1 MLTHLSGHRTRAGL
15 LSLTLLLIV
24 AALALLLFVQRVP
37 AADAQGSIS
46 VQFARADYNVLEGS
60 NLSPT
65 LTFDSATTAPATF
78 SIATSAGT
86 ATPGTDFTAGPIS
99 VTVPAQSTSH
109 TFDIAIPHDD
119 AIEDYETFTI
129 TIDAPPSGFTLGA
142 NSAATVQIVNVSFV
156 PHNWS
161 LKPSGLNAGDRFRL
175 LFKTVNERNGSS
187 HDISDYD
194 DFVRTRTTAHPWHA
208 DIQAYAN
215 TFRAVGS
222 TPTVG
227 AAWHTATGINESGT
241 YSHTPFSHA
250 IYWLSGPRIADDYND
265 FWDGNWDHNSD
276 ADMRHADGLAATN
289 KRGPNTGT
297 SSGTTHATAGVK
309 KDGKALGTGNL
320 NTRWGGVNAQNPID
334 QGDIPKGDNNVYI
347 GLSGVFEVE
356 ALPTIGFDQVSYDV
370 REGETLTVT
379 LNVSAAPTTNVT
391 VTVNPMASTATADD
405 WSGGPWSVTLSS
417 SQTTAS
423 VDIPIADDCN
433 NEDTE
438 KFTLSL
444 AAENFDP
451 DPTKGSATVRILKAD
466 TTPNVVPGDWPLKP
480 EGLTTGDEFRLLFA
494 TSSTRDASATSIG
507 AYHAF
512 VRDAA
517 KSGHAGIRQ
526 YADTFNVFG
535 STSEC
540 DAREVTGLHDGSGYT
555 DDSTSNSSAG
565 IPIYWLNGDR
575 IANNY
580 HFFLDA
586 VDVTNN
592 LWSAGNF
599 TTEHGGQEG
608 DSRHVLTGS
617 EADGTKDT
625 GGITLGSDDPSHRY
639 VIRGFILEDNN
650 RPISHGSMDRTDQGR
665 LYGMSALFRVG
676 ISAGAIIT
684 ETGNPANTS
693 VAEAGGADTYNVV
706 LESEPT
712 HDVTVTVASGDTT
725 AALVSAAGGT
735 AGPTATLAFTP
746 QNWNTPQTVT
756 VTGVDD
762 NVDNPGDSRATSI
775 THTAQSPD
783 SNYQAIAIDSVP
795 VTVTDDDAA
804 PTAITLSV
812 TSGSV
817 SEGDGPQTITVTATV
832 DGATRFGAEQ
842 TVAVTVAGSGGTNV
856 VDFTATPPSFNITIP
871 AGAATGTGT
880 FSLGP
885 TDDNTQEADETV
897 TVSGSASPGGA
908 TVNPA
913 TITITDDDGP
923 ATLPVVNF
931 RNPTSS
937 IAEGSG
943 TVNIALELNPAP
955 TGNITL
961 NYTLSGTATLGT
973 DYTIGGVTSNSGT
986 VSVTSGS
993 TTANIPVAIA
1003 DDSTQE
1009 NAETII
1015 VTLNQGAD
1023 YTLGTTNPAHTR
1035 TINDNDTPK
1044 ATASFAVATSTVG
1057 EASGTTNPVVNF
1069 DPMPANAITLRYD
1082 LLPGGTATLGSDYTI
1097 GGSGTGTSRT
1107 MSVSPGTSTVSIP
1120 ITIIDDSTGES
1131 PETVVVLI
1139 NNTGGEFRRN
1149 EPFVH
1154 TLTITDDD
1162 GGGITPEV
1170 SITAG
1175 SAVTEG
1181 GNASFTVSANPAP
1194 SSALSVSVTITQSGD
1209 YGVATGSQ
1217 TVSIPTSGSAT
1228 LTISTSDDST
1238 DESDGSVTVTL
1249 NSDQGYT
1256 VSTTAGSATVTVRDD
1271 DLTPPPSPTPTPAPA
1286 GGSTGSVTQQKPVIT
1301 ISAGTS
1307 SITEGETAVFT
1318 INANPAPASP
1328 VIVHLRVSQSG
1339 SFVETAKNWR

>member
-1 MLTHLSGHRTRAGL
+1 MAT
-15 LSLTLLLIV
+15 
-24 AALALLLFVQRVP
+24 LALLLLMQRVP

-423 VDIPIADDCN
+423 VVISIADDCN

-438 KFTLSL
+438 EFTLSL
-444 AAENFDP
+444 AAENFEP

-480 EGLTTGDEFRLLFA
+480 EGLTTGDEFRLLFV
-494 TSSTRDASATSIG
+494 TSGTRDASATSID
-507 AYHAF
+507 AYKTF
-512 VRDAA
+512 VRNAA
-517 KSGHAGIRQ
+517 KSRHASIRE
-526 YADTFNVFG
+526 YANAFNVLG

-555 DDSTSNSSAG
+555 DDSTSDSSSG
-565 IPIYWLNGDR
+565 IPIYWLNGEK
-575 IANNY
+575 IADNY
-580 HFFLDA
+580 HYFLDA
-586 VDVTNN
+586 VDVTKNR
-592 LWSAGNF
+592 WSAGNF
-599 TTEHGGQEG
+599 TTEHGGQER
-608 DSRHVLTGS
+608 SSIHVLTGS
-617 EADGTKDT
+617 EADGTKDDS
-625 GGITLGSDDPSHRY
+625 GVTLGSDNPNHRY
-639 VIRGFILEDNN
+639 VIRGLLLKDNN
-650 RPISHGSMDRTDQGR
+650 NPVSHGSMDRAKTGR
-665 LYGMSALFRVG
+665 LYGMSAVFQVG
-676 ISAGAIIT
+676 ASHGVTIT
-684 ETGNPANTS
+684 ETGSPANTS
-693 VAEAGGADTYNVV
+693 VAK
-706 LESEPT
+706 
-712 HDVTVTVASGDTT
+712 
-725 AALVSAAGGT
+725 AGGT
-735 AGPTATLAFTP
+735 DSYDVVLKSQPGQNVVVTATANDSASIQLSSGVGPPGAEVSLTFT
-746 QNWNTPQTVT
+746 QDNRDTPQTIT

-762 NVDNPGDSRATSI
+762 NIDNPGDSRSVSVNHA
-775 THTAQSPD
+775 AQSPD
-783 SNYQAIAIDSVP
+783 SNYQGIAIDPVS

-804 PTAITLSV
+804 PTSITLSV
-812 TSGSV
+812 SSDSV
-817 SEGDGPQTITVTATV
+817 SEGDGQQTTTVTATV
-832 DGATRFGAEQ
+832 DGATRLGAGQ
-842 TVAVTVAGSGGTNV
+842 TVAVAVAGSDGTNV
-856 VDFTATPPSFNITIP
+856 VDFSSTPSSFNITIT
-871 AGAATGTGT
+871 AGAATGAGT
-880 FSLGP
+880 FSLEP
-885 TDDNTQEADETV
+885 TDDNLPEDDETV

-908 TVNPA
+908 TVSPA
-913 TITITDDDGP
+913 TITITDDDGMG
-923 ATLPVVNF
+923 TLPAVNF
-931 RNPTSS
+931 TNPTSNVGE
-937 IAEGSG
+937 ASG
-943 TVNIALELNPAP
+943 LQNIEVKLNPAP
-955 TGNITL
+955 TGNVTL
-961 NYTLSGTATLGT
+961 NYTLSGTAARDD
-973 DYTIGGVTSNSGT
+973 DYAISGVTTNNGK
-986 VSVTSGS
+986 VSVSDGATI
-993 TTANIPVAIA
+993 ANISVVIT
-1003 DDSTQE
+1003 DDAAQE

-1015 VTLNQGAD
+1015 VTLNPGTG
-1023 YTLGTTNPAHTR
+1023 YTVGTTNAAHTR
-1035 TINDNDTPK
+1035 TINENDSPK
-1044 ATASFAVATSTVG
+1044 ATASFAVANSTVG
-1057 EASGTTNPVVNF
+1057 EASGTTNVVVNF
-1069 DPMPANAITLRYD
+1069 NPVPANAITLRYD
-1082 LLPGGTATLGSDYTI
+1082 LFWEGTATLGSDYTI
-1097 GGSGTGTSRT
+1097 RGGTGTTRT
-1107 MSVSPGTSTVSIP
+1107 VSVSPGTSTLNIP
-1120 ITIIDDSTGES
+1120 IIIIDDSTGEGA
-1131 PETVVVLI
+1131 ETVVVRI

-1154 TLTITDDD
+1154 TLTITDND
-1162 GGGITPEV
+1162 GGGGTPEV
-1170 SITAG
+1170 SIAAG
-1175 SAVTEG
+1175 GGITEG
-1181 GNASFTVSANPAP
+1181 GNASFT
-1194 SSALSVSVTITQSGD
+1194 ITAS
-1209 YGVATGSQ
+1209 
-1217 TVSIPTSGSAT
+1217 
-1228 LTISTSDDST
+1228 
-1238 DESDGSVTVTL
+1238 
-1249 NSDQGYT
+1249 
-1256 VSTTAGSATVTVRDD
+1256 
-1271 DLTPPPSPTPTPAPA
+1271 PAPA
-1286 GGSTGSVTQQKPVIT
+1286 APSPSTWP
-1301 ISAGTS
+1301 
-1307 SITEGETAVFT
+1307 
-1318 INANPAPASP
+1318 
-1328 VIVHLRVSQSG
+1328 
-1339 SFVETAKNWR
+1339 